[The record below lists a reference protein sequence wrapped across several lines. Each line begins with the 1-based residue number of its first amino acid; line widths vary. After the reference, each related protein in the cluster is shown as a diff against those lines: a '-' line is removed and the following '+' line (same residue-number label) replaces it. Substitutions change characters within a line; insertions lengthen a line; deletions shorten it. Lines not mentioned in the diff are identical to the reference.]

1 VRFAYEAPTSLEE
14 AIALIEKYG
23 TDAKIIAG
31 GTDLIIQL
39 QEEKA
44 CPKVIVDITRIKE
57 LKTLELRQDNLII
70 GSLCTFSELALS
82 PEVNKH
88 ATALARAAAT
98 VGSPQIRNQGT
109 LGGNLAN
116 ASPAADSIP
125 ALLCL
130 ESRMGVISS
139 SGTNEV
145 DPENLLGGVGLTNL
159 KPDEIITYFRM
170 PVKKGLYS
178 SFAKLGRRNALA
190 IARISMGLAVVL
202 EEGKIREAAVAL
214 GAVGPTAYRVSS
226 IEQMLV
232 GREPVEELWPDVEE
246 QLGIEV
252 GNKVAGRASAP
263 YKREAVKGVAQAA
276 WEQLFRSIRASN
288 VSGEPPGNGG
298 GAGGI

>member
-1 VRFAYEAPTSLEE
+1 MRFAYEAPTSLEE